1 MVLPQRDR
9 GDDVLARR
17 AGIPQAGFPSDHPRD
32 NPEVLVCLMR
42 TGLIAHHAMVGQA
55 HWSAISA
62 CRKKLGKE
70 GVAVLLRHV
79 DRLTDMAAKMLDA
92 EKGLN

>member
-1 MVLPQRDR
+1 
-9 GDDVLARR
+9 
-17 AGIPQAGFPSDHPRD
+17 
-32 NPEVLVCLMR
+32 MR
-42 TGLIAHHAMVGQA
+42 WWQA